1 MQTMFNLRIQSNKM
15 LLVLAACFT
24 SLLIPHQATAQESA
38 EFAVNVQDVL
48 KIRVGN
54 WDITRKVYEEW
65 QGLSGEYTVGTDG
78 DISYPYVG
86 SVAVKGKSLE
96 DISETIA
103 KNLKI
108 AIGLPS
114 LPAVAIE
121 IASYNPIFVTGD
133 VYRPGQY
140 DFRPGMTVRQAIA
153 MAGGVGRAGS
163 SNGNIQRDILKAFGQ
178 RRLLIQNQ
186 QRLLLRIS
194 RLEAENKEGQEFVT
208 PQEIQSR
215 LFDSGLIEIEKNIFI
230 NNTETLEQRILS
242 VDELIELLTIVIEK
256 LDNQLS
262 LNQTEISRSEAELVA
277 KRKLLESGTIRANDV
292 TALARRVTE
301 LHLRDIELTV
311 EKLRAE
317 QSLNEAQREKIDIKK
332 ENRSRLLEQLDD
344 ARTELT
350 KLTLG
355 VELQTDLYATA
366 LEFGANNVETSWDQP
381 LSILVIEHGN
391 IESENNIS
399 DETTRLKPGDTVV
412 VRVPEVTNN
421 FEQSQ

>member
-1 MQTMFNLRIQSNKM
+1 MFNLRIQSNIM
-15 LLVLAACFT
+15 LLVLATCFT
-24 SLLIPHQATAQESA
+24 SFLISHQTTAQENP
-38 EFAVNVQDVL
+38 EFTVSVQDVL
-48 KIRVGN
+48 EIRVGS
-54 WDITRKVYEEW
+54 WDITRKAYDEW
-65 QGLSGEYTVGTDG
+65 QGLSGKYTVGMDG
-78 DISYPYVG
+78 KISYPYVG
-86 SVAVKGKSLE
+86 SVAVKGKRLE
-96 DISETIA
+96 DISRTIA

-108 AIGLPS
+108 AIGLPN

-140 DFRPGMTVRQAIA
+140 DFRPGITVRQAMA

-163 SNGNIQRDILKAFGQ
+163 SSSDIQRDILKALGQ

-186 QRLLLRIS
+186 QRLLLRIA
-194 RLEAENKEGQEFVT
+194 RLEAENKDGQEFVT

-230 NNTETLEQRILS
+230 NNTEALKQQILS
-242 VDELIELLTIVIEK
+242 VDELIELLAIVIEK
-256 LDNQLS
+256 LENQLS
-262 LNQTEISRSEAELVA
+262 LNRAEISRSETDLV
-277 KRKLLESGTIRANDV
+277 KKKKLLQSGTIRANDV
-292 TALARRVTE
+292 AALARTITE
-301 LHLRDIELTV
+301 LRLRDIELTV

-317 QSLNEAQREKIDIKK
+317 QSLNQAQREKIDIRK
-332 ENRSRLLEQLDD
+332 ENRSRLLGQLDD

-381 LSILVIEHGN
+381 LSILVIGHGN
-391 IESENNIS
+391 TESENNIS
-399 DETTRLKPGDTVV
+399 DETTTLKPGDTIV
-412 VRVPEVTNN
+412 VRVPEVTYDI
-421 FEQSQ
+421 EQSQ

>member
-1 MQTMFNLRIQSNKM
+1 MVNLRIRLNKT
-15 LLVLAACFT
+15 LLVLSVCLA
-24 SLLIPHQATAQESA
+24 SLLIPHQATAQETP
-38 EFAVNVQDVL
+38 ELTVNVLDVL
-48 KIRVGN
+48 EIRVGN
-54 WDITRKVYEEW
+54 WDITRKVYDEW
-65 QGLSGEYTVGTDG
+65 QGLSGEYTVGMDG
-78 DISYPYVG
+78 KISYPYVG
-86 SVAVKGKSLE
+86 SVAVNGKNLE
-96 DISETIA
+96 NISKTIA

-133 VYRPGQY
+133 VYRPGKY
-140 DFRPGMTVRQAIA
+140 DFRPGMTVRQAMA

-163 SNGNIQRDILKAFGQ
+163 SSGDIQRDILKALGQ

-186 QRLLLRIS
+186 QRILLRIA
-194 RLEAENKEGQEFVT
+194 RLEAENKDGQEFVT
-208 PQEIQSR
+208 PHEIQSR
-215 LFDSGLIEIEKNIFI
+215 LFDSGLIEIEKSIFI
-230 NNTETLEQRILS
+230 NNTEALEQKILS

-256 LDNQLS
+256 LENQLS
-262 LNQTEISRSEAELVA
+262 LNQNEISRSEADLV
-277 KRKLLESGTIRANDV
+277 KKKQLLQSGTIRANDV
-292 TALARRVTE
+292 TALARTVTE
-301 LHLRDIELTV
+301 LRLRDIELTV
-311 EKLRAE
+311 EILRAE
-317 QSLNEAQREKIDIKK
+317 QSLNQAQREKIDIKK

-381 LSILVIEHGN
+381 LSILVIGHGN
-391 IESENNIS
+391 TESENNIS

-412 VRVPEVTNN
+412 VRVPEVTNDL
-421 FEQSQ
+421 EQSQ